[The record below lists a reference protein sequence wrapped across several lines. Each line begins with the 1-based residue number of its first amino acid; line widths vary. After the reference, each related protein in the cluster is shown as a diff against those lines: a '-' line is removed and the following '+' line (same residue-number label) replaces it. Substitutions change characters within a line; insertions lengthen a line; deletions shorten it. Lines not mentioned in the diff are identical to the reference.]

1 MALTE
6 ERYNNPDIDIT
17 NAINTARKEAKE
29 EGIAEGIE
37 KGMAEGMEKGMAE
50 GMSKAHYETA
60 RKMKAKG
67 FDSKEIAELTGLTEQ
82 EIELL

>member
-1 MALTE
+1 
-6 ERYNNPDIDIT
+6 
-17 NAINTARKEAKE
+17 
-29 EGIAEGIE
+29 
-37 KGMAEGMEKGMAE
+37 MAEGMERGMAE

>member
-1 MALTE
+1 MAMTE
-6 ERYNNPDIDIT
+6 DRDIT

-29 EGIAEGIE
+29 EG
-37 KGMAEGMEKGMAE
+37 MAEGMEKGLAE
-50 GMSKAHYETA
+50 GMEKAHYETA

-82 EIELL
+82 EIALL

>member
-1 MALTE
+1 MAMTE
-6 ERYNNPDIDIT
+6 DRDIT

-29 EGIAEGIE
+29 EG
-37 KGMAEGMEKGMAE
+37 MAEGMEKGMEKGLAE
-50 GMSKAHYETA
+50 GMEKGLAEGMEKAHYETA

-82 EIELL
+82 EIALL

>member
-17 NAINTARKEAKE
+17 NAINTARREAKE
-29 EGIAEGIE
+29 EGLAEGMERGLAEGIE
-37 KGMAEGMEKGMAE
+37 K
-50 GMSKAHYETA
+50 AHLETA
-60 RKMKAKG
+60 RKMKEKG
-67 FDSKEIAELTGLTEQ
+67 FDNKEIAELTGLTEQ

>member
-1 MALTE
+1 MISPNFAPRNNGEQTTMAMTE
-6 ERYNNPDIDIT
+6 DRDIT

-29 EGIAEGIE
+29 EG
-37 KGMAEGMEKGMAE
+37 MAEGME
-50 GMSKAHYETA
+50 KAHYETA

-82 EIELL
+82 EIALL

>member
-1 MALTE
+1 MAMTE
-6 ERYNNPDIDIT
+6 DRDIT

-29 EGIAEGIE
+29 EGMAEGME
-37 KGMAEGMEKGMAE
+37 RGMAEGMERGMAE
-50 GMSKAHYETA
+50 GMEKAHYETA

-82 EIELL
+82 EIALL

>member
-1 MALTE
+1 MAMTE
-6 ERYNNPDIDIT
+6 DRDIT

-29 EGIAEGIE
+29 EG
-37 KGMAEGMEKGMAE
+37 MAEGMEKGMEKGLAE
-50 GMSKAHYETA
+50 GMEKAHYETA

-82 EIELL
+82 EIALL